1 MGGSGRT
8 GGGPS
13 SWNKDARVDA
23 GVPVDRTKTCPF
35 LLRAFSK
42 MGGHHSR
49 QAFGRGGA
57 VPRDEFQVYTWQDA
71 TLRELCDLV
80 KEVHPGAQR
89 VSARLSF
96 ALVYPDRQGENVMRE
111 IGQVHGSRRGPD
123 DHKTLRGVNFQ
134 IGDYLDVAIS

>member
-1 MGGSGRT
+1 
-8 GGGPS
+8 
-13 SWNKDARVDA
+13 
-23 GVPVDRTKTCPF
+23 
-35 LLRAFSK
+35 

-111 IGQVHGSRRGPD
+111 VRSTEREGWGDARSPCADACDSAAGLFSPPLSSSRPLLFQIGQVHGSRRGPD